1 MGGIVVKKEHA
12 KSLMSLPRN
21 EAGFAA
27 LLDTVKA
34 ERQIQ
39 HEAYQRAAHATVMNP
54 DARSGALMCY
64 GQYLALGAVVELL
77 ERQLMTK

>member
-1 MGGIVVKKEHA
+1 MANITVTKENA
-12 KSLMSLPRN
+12 KALMSLPRN

-27 LLDTVKA
+27 LLESIKA
-34 ERQIQ
+34 EHKLQ
-39 HEAYQRAAHATVMNP
+39 HEAYQQAAHATVMNP
-54 DARSGALMCY
+54 DARKAALMCY